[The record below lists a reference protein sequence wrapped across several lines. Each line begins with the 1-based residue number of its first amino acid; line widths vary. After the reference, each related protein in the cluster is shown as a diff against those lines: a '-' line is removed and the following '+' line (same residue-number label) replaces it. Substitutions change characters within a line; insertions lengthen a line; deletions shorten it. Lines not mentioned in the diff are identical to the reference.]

1 MDMVSN
7 YFSEYGIIL
16 LALVNSFV
24 LWKFLNG
31 SKMVL
36 GLSVIINIVIVI
48 IVLIDV
54 FTR

>member
-36 GLSVIINIVIVI
+36 GLSVIINIAIVI